1 MILLDTDVLS
11 ALRRPERH
19 PQVAA
24 WLMAQEEAALFVS
37 AVTVGEIARGVA
49 LEKRRN
55 PSVGAMLSDWLD
67 RTCLQFADRILP
79 FGTEAA
85 RLWGRLSAEI
95 GHDGADLQIAATA
108 LVGGLTVATR
118 NTRHYGPTGVA
129 VVDPFAAQA
138 I

>member
-24 WLMAQEEAALFVS
+24 WLVAQDEAALFVS

-49 LEKRRN
+49 LENRRN
-55 PSVGAMLSDWLD
+55 PAVGAVLGDWLD

-79 FGTEAA
+79 FGADAA
-85 RLWGRLSAEI
+85 RVWGRLSAEI

-108 LVGGLTVATR
+108 LVGRFTVATR
-118 NTRHYGPTGVA
+118 NTRHYAPTGA
-129 VVDPFAAQA
+129 ALVDPFATKEL
-138 I
+138 